1 MPFFILY
8 LWIMTLVHVQS
19 FRTPLPYGTG
29 FQSTTDND
37 KLSDKGIFHLF
48 GNIFKYALSTNDPP
62 LESKTEGKDFE
73 IIVKVELYDI
83 LSIGGV
89 LFNFFGSLK
98 SGKKLRCR
106 PGSGWP
112 GCYFLFRI

>member
-37 KLSDKGIFHLF
+37 KLSDKGIFHLI
-48 GNIFKYALSTNDPP
+48 GNVFKYALSTNDPP
-62 LESKTEGKDFE
+62 LESKTEGNE
-73 IIVKVELYDI
+73 II
-83 LSIGGV
+83 
-89 LFNFFGSLK
+89 LK
-98 SGKKLRCR
+98 L
-106 PGSGWP
+106 
-112 GCYFLFRI
+112 